1 MKLLPISLMVLSL
14 TGYADEKV
22 KPATPAPAIPAPTA
36 LAPEAPK
43 TVQVE
48 ILDSNGKKFILV
60 KSIESAEE
68 FAAFEK
74 DAQAIT
80 ADQKDAALT
89 KQLLDLALTT
99 PEKEARTRELD
110 GKFKKLQA
118 TNDTMAKTYNFD
130 LTRQYLIVP
139 TSVKVLTIVTNEEY
153 SKLAAAK
160 DFKPDTVVAGP
171 DDKKL
176 ILKETVKGA
185 AEVEA
190 FQQQVRRVLEAKRGL
205 QQLVEAQP
213 RFTKA
218 EDKNKIEEAIKN
230 TQAEVNKS
238 LEDFKKSRGYEI
250 PNEFNI
256 QTAQAKLYTLLSDE
270 EQKNLQSQI
279 EGKDAKPEAKA
290 DKK

>member
-1 MKLLPISLMVLSL
+1 MKLLPISVMALSL
-14 TGYADEKV
+14 TCYAADGG
-22 KPATPAPAIPAPTA
+22 KPTSPAPETA
-36 LAPEAPK
+36 K
-43 TVQVE
+43 SVQVE
-48 ILDSNGKKFILV
+48 VLDSNGKRFILV
-60 KSIESAEE
+60 KNIESAEE

-80 ADQKDAALT
+80 ADQKDASVT

-99 PEKEARTRELD
+99 PEKEARGRELEA
-110 GKFKKLQA
+110 KFKKLQA
-118 TNDTMAKTYNFD
+118 TNETMAKTYNFD

-139 TSVKVLTIVTNEEY
+139 TAVKVLTILSNDEY
-153 SKLAAAK
+153 TKLAATS
-160 DFKPDTVVAGP
+160 DFKADSVVAGA

-176 ILKETVKGA
+176 LLKETIKGA
-185 AEVEA
+185 AEVES
-190 FQQQVRRVLEAKRGL
+190 FQLQVRRILEAKRGL

-218 EDKNKIEEAIKN
+218 EDKKKIEEAIKN
-230 TQAEVNKS
+230 TQSEVNKS
-238 LEDFKKSRGYEI
+238 LEEFKKSRGYEI

-270 EQKNLQSQI
+270 EQKSLQEKI
-279 EGKDAKPEAKA
+279 DGKDNKSETKS

>member
-22 KPATPAPAIPAPTA
+22 KPATPAP
-36 LAPEAPK
+36 EAPQS
-43 TVQVE
+43 VQVE
-48 ILDSNGKKFILV
+48 VLDSNGKRFILV
-60 KSIESAEE
+60 KSIELAEE

-80 ADQKDAALT
+80 AEQKDTALT

-99 PEKEARTRELD
+99 PEKEARSRELD

-118 TNDTMAKTYNFD
+118 TNATMAKTYNFD

-153 SKLAAAK
+153 TKLAAAK
-160 DFKPDTVVAGP
+160 DFKSDTVVAGP

-176 ILKETVKGA
+176 ILKETVKEA

-218 EDKNKIEEAIKN
+218 EDKKKIEEAIKN

-238 LEDFKKSRGYEI
+238 LEEFKKARGYEI

-270 EQKNLQSQI
+270 EQKSLQSQI
-279 EGKDAKPEAKA
+279 DGKDAKPETKP

>member
-14 TGYADEKV
+14 TCYADEKV
-22 KPATPAPAIPAPTA
+22 KPATPAP
-36 LAPEAPK
+36 EAPK
-43 TVQVE
+43 SVQVE
-48 ILDSNGKKFILV
+48 VLDSNGKRFVLV
-60 KSIESAEE
+60 KNIESAEE

-99 PEKEARTRELD
+99 PEKEARSRELD

-118 TNDTMAKTYNFD
+118 TNANMAKTYNFD
-130 LTRQYLIVP
+130 LTRQYLVVP
-139 TSVKVLTIVTNEEY
+139 TSVKVLTILSNDEY
-153 SKLAAAK
+153 TKLAAAK
-160 DFKPDTVVAGP
+160 DFKPESVTAGP

-176 ILKETVKGA
+176 MLKETIKGA

-218 EDKNKIEEAIKN
+218 EDKKKIEEAIKN

-238 LEDFKKSRGYEI
+238 LEEFKKSRGYDI

-270 EQKNLQSQI
+270 EQKNLQNQI
-279 EGKDAKPEAKA
+279 DGKDAKPENKS

>member
-1 MKLLPISLMVLSL
+1 MKLLPISLIVLSL

-22 KPATPAPAIPAPTA
+22 KPATPAP
-36 LAPEAPK
+36 EAPK
-43 TVQVE
+43 SVQVE
-48 ILDSNGKKFILV
+48 VLDSNGKKFILV

-99 PEKEARTRELD
+99 PEKEARSRELD

-118 TNDTMAKTYNFD
+118 TNATMAKTYNFD

-153 SKLAAAK
+153 TKLAAAK
-160 DFKPDTVVAGP
+160 DFKPDTVVASA

-218 EDKNKIEEAIKN
+218 EDKTKIEEAIKN

-238 LEDFKKSRGYEI
+238 LEEFKKSRGYEI

-279 EGKDAKPEAKA
+279 DGKDAKPETKPV
-290 DKK
+290 KK

>member
-14 TGYADEKV
+14 TCYADEKV
-22 KPATPAPAIPAPTA
+22 KPATPAP
-36 LAPEAPK
+36 EAPK
-43 TVQVE
+43 SVQVE
-48 ILDSNGKKFILV
+48 VLDSNGKRFVLV
-60 KSIESAEE
+60 KNIESAEE

-80 ADQKDAALT
+80 ADQKDATLT

-99 PEKEARTRELD
+99 PEKEARSRELD

-118 TNDTMAKTYNFD
+118 TNANMAKTYNFD
-130 LTRQYLIVP
+130 LTRQYLVVP
-139 TSVKVLTIVTNEEY
+139 TSVKVLTILSNDEY
-153 SKLAAAK
+153 TKLAVAK
-160 DFKPDTVVAGP
+160 DFKPESVTAGP

-176 ILKETVKGA
+176 MLKETIKGA

-205 QQLVEAQP
+205 QQLIEAQP

-218 EDKNKIEEAIKN
+218 EDKKKIEEAIKN

-238 LEDFKKSRGYEI
+238 LEEFKKSRGYDI

-270 EQKNLQSQI
+270 EQKNLQNQI
-279 EGKDAKPEAKA
+279 DGKDAKPETKS

>member
-1 MKLLPISLMVLSL
+1 MVLSL
-14 TGYADEKV
+14 TCYADEKV
-22 KPATPAPAIPAPTA
+22 KPATPAP
-36 LAPEAPK
+36 EAPK
-43 TVQVE
+43 SVQVE
-48 ILDSNGKKFILV
+48 VLDSNGKRFVLV
-60 KSIESAEE
+60 KNIESAEE

-80 ADQKDAALT
+80 ADQKDATLT

-99 PEKEARTRELD
+99 PEKEARSRELD

-118 TNDTMAKTYNFD
+118 TNANMAKTYNFD
-130 LTRQYLIVP
+130 LTRQYLVVP
-139 TSVKVLTIVTNEEY
+139 TSVKVLTILSNEEY
-153 SKLAAAK
+153 TKLAAAK
-160 DFKPDTVVAGP
+160 DFKPESVTAGA

-176 ILKETVKGA
+176 MLKETIKGA

-218 EDKNKIEEAIKN
+218 EDKKKIEEAIKN

-238 LEDFKKSRGYEI
+238 LEEFKKSRGYDI

-270 EQKNLQSQI
+270 EQKNLQNQI
-279 EGKDAKPEAKA
+279 DGKDAKPETKS

>member
-1 MKLLPISLMVLSL
+1 MKLIPLSVLVLSL
-14 TGYADEKV
+14 TGYAADSA
-22 KPATPAPAIPAPTA
+22 KPAAP
-36 LAPEAPK
+36 APEAPQ

-48 ILDSNGKKFILV
+48 VLDSNGKRFILV

-80 ADQKDAALT
+80 AEQKDTALT

-99 PEKEARTRELD
+99 PEKEARSRELD

-118 TNDTMAKTYNFD
+118 TNANMAKTYNFD
-130 LTRQYLIVP
+130 LTRQYLVVP
-139 TSVKVLTIVTNEEY
+139 TSVKVLTILSNDEY
-153 SKLAAAK
+153 TKLAATK
-160 DFKPDTVVAGP
+160 DFKPESVIAGP
-171 DDKKL
+171 DDRKL
-176 ILKETVKGA
+176 ILKETIKGA

-218 EDKNKIEEAIKN
+218 EDKKKIEEAIKN
-230 TQAEVNKS
+230 TQVEVNNS
-238 LEDFKKSRGYEI
+238 LEAFKKSRGYEI

-279 EGKDAKPEAKA
+279 DGKDAKTETKS

>member
-22 KPATPAPAIPAPTA
+22 KPATPAP
-36 LAPEAPK
+36 EAPK
-43 TVQVE
+43 SVQVE
-48 ILDSNGKKFILV
+48 VLDSNGKRFILV

-99 PEKEARTRELD
+99 PEKEARSRELD

-118 TNDTMAKTYNFD
+118 TNATMAKTYNFD

-139 TSVKVLTIVTNEEY
+139 TSVKVLTFVTNEEY
-153 SKLAAAK
+153 TKLAAAK
-160 DFKPDTVVAGP
+160 DFKPDSVVASA

-218 EDKNKIEEAIKN
+218 DDKKKIEEAIKN

-238 LEDFKKSRGYEI
+238 LEEFKKSRGYEI

-279 EGKDAKPEAKA
+279 DGKDAKPETKA

>member
-1 MKLLPISLMVLSL
+1 MKLLPIGLMILSL

-22 KPATPAPAIPAPTA
+22 KPATPAP
-36 LAPEAPK
+36 EAPK
-43 TVQVE
+43 SVQVE
-48 ILDSNGKKFILV
+48 VLDSNGKKFILV

-74 DAQAIT
+74 DSQAIT

-99 PEKEARTRELD
+99 PEKEARSRELE

-118 TNDTMAKTYNFD
+118 TNATMAKTYNFD

-139 TSVKVLTIVTNEEY
+139 TSAKVLTILSNDEY
-153 SKLAAAK
+153 TKLAATK
-160 DFKPDTVVAGP
+160 DFKADSVIAGA

-176 ILKETVKGA
+176 LQKETIKGA

-205 QQLVEAQP
+205 QQLIEAQP

-218 EDKNKIEEAIKN
+218 EDKKKIEEAIKN

-238 LEDFKKSRGYEI
+238 LEEFKKSRGYEI

-270 EQKNLQSQI
+270 EQKNLQNQI
-279 EGKDAKPEAKA
+279 DGKDAKTETKS

>member
-1 MKLLPISLMVLSL
+1 MKLLPFSVLVLSL
-14 TGYADEKV
+14 SCFADEKA
-22 KPATPAPAIPAPTA
+22 KPATPAP
-36 LAPEAPK
+36 EAPK
-43 TVQVE
+43 SVQVE
-48 ILDSNGKKFILV
+48 VLDSNGKKFMLV

-99 PEKEARTRELD
+99 PEKEARGRELD
-110 GKFKKLQA
+110 AKFKKLQA
-118 TNDTMAKTYNFD
+118 TNATMAKTYNFD
-130 LTRQYLIVP
+130 LTRQYLVVP
-139 TSVKVLTIVTNEEY
+139 TSVKVLTILSNDEY
-153 SKLAAAK
+153 TKLAATK
-160 DFKPDTVVAGP
+160 DFKADSVIAGA

-176 ILKETVKGA
+176 LQKETIKGA

-205 QQLVEAQP
+205 QQLIEAQP

-218 EDKNKIEEAIKN
+218 EDKKKIEEAIKN

-238 LEDFKKSRGYEI
+238 LEEFKKSRGYEI

-270 EQKNLQSQI
+270 EQKNLQNQI
-279 EGKDAKPEAKA
+279 DGKDAKTETKS

>member
-1 MKLLPISLMVLSL
+1 MVLSL

-22 KPATPAPAIPAPTA
+22 KPATPAPET
-36 LAPEAPK
+36 PK
-43 TVQVE
+43 SVQVE
-48 ILDSNGKKFILV
+48 VLDSNGKKFILV

-80 ADQKDAALT
+80 ADQKDTALT

-99 PEKEARTRELD
+99 PEKEARGRELD

-118 TNDTMAKTYNFD
+118 TNATMAKTYNFD
-130 LTRQYLIVP
+130 LTRQYLVVP
-139 TSVKVLTIVTNEEY
+139 TSVKVLTILSSDEY
-153 SKLAAAK
+153 TKLATTK
-160 DFKPDTVVAGP
+160 DFKPDSVVAGA

-176 ILKETVKGA
+176 LLQETIKGA

-218 EDKNKIEEAIKN
+218 EDKKKIEDAIKN
-230 TQAEVNKS
+230 TQVEVNKS
-238 LEDFKKSRGYEI
+238 LEEFKKARGYEI

-270 EQKNLQSQI
+270 EQKNLQNQI
-279 EGKDAKPEAKA
+279 EGKDAKTEAKS

>member
-1 MKLLPISLMVLSL
+1 MKLIPLSVLLLSL
-14 TGYADEKV
+14 TGYAADGA
-22 KPATPAPAIPAPTA
+22 KPAEP
-36 LAPEAPK
+36 APEAPK

-48 ILDSNGKKFILV
+48 VLDSNGKRFILV

-80 ADQKDAALT
+80 AEQKDTALT

-99 PEKEARTRELD
+99 PEREARSRELD

-118 TNDTMAKTYNFD
+118 TNANMAKTYNFD
-130 LTRQYLIVP
+130 LTRQYLVVP
-139 TSVKVLTIVTNEEY
+139 TSVKVLTILSNDEY
-153 SKLAAAK
+153 TKLAATK
-160 DFKPDTVVAGP
+160 DFKPESVIAGP
-171 DDKKL
+171 DDRKL
-176 ILKETVKGA
+176 ILKETIKGA

-218 EDKNKIEEAIKN
+218 EDKKKIEEAIKN
-230 TQAEVNKS
+230 TQVEVNNS
-238 LEDFKKSRGYEI
+238 LEAFKKSRGYEI

-279 EGKDAKPEAKA
+279 DGKDAKTETKS

>member
-14 TGYADEKV
+14 TCYADEKV
-22 KPATPAPAIPAPTA
+22 KPATPAP
-36 LAPEAPK
+36 EAPK
-43 TVQVE
+43 SVQVE
-48 ILDSNGKKFILV
+48 VLDSNGKRFVLV
-60 KSIESAEE
+60 KNIESAEE

-80 ADQKDAALT
+80 ADQKDATLT

-99 PEKEARTRELD
+99 PEKEARSRELD

-118 TNDTMAKTYNFD
+118 TNANMAKTYNFD
-130 LTRQYLIVP
+130 LTRQYLVVP
-139 TSVKVLTIVTNEEY
+139 TSVKVLTILSNDEY
-153 SKLAAAK
+153 TKLAAAK
-160 DFKPDTVVAGP
+160 DFKPESVTAGP

-176 ILKETVKGA
+176 MLKETIKGA

-218 EDKNKIEEAIKN
+218 EDKKKIEEAIKN

-238 LEDFKKSRGYEI
+238 LEEFKKSRGYEI

-270 EQKNLQSQI
+270 EQKSLQSQI
-279 EGKDAKPEAKA
+279 DGKDAKSETKP

>member
-22 KPATPAPAIPAPTA
+22 KPATPAP
-36 LAPEAPK
+36 EAPK
-43 TVQVE
+43 SVQVE
-48 ILDSNGKKFILV
+48 VLDSNGKRFILV

-99 PEKEARTRELD
+99 PEKEARSRELD

-118 TNDTMAKTYNFD
+118 TNATMAKTYNFD

-139 TSVKVLTIVTNEEY
+139 TSVKVLTFVTNEEY
-153 SKLAAAK
+153 TKLAAAK
-160 DFKPDTVVAGP
+160 DFKPDSVVAST

-218 EDKNKIEEAIKN
+218 EDKKKIEEAIKN
-230 TQAEVNKS
+230 TQTEVNKS
-238 LEDFKKSRGYEI
+238 LEEFKKSRGYEI

-279 EGKDAKPEAKA
+279 DGKDAKPETKA

>member
-1 MKLLPISLMVLSL
+1 MKLLPIGLMVLSL
-14 TGYADEKV
+14 TSYADEKV
-22 KPATPAPAIPAPTA
+22 KPTTPAPETA
-36 LAPEAPK
+36 K

-48 ILDSNGKKFILV
+48 VLDSNGKRFILV
-60 KSIESAEE
+60 KNIDSAEE

-99 PEKEARTRELD
+99 PEKEARSRELD

-118 TNDTMAKTYNFD
+118 TNANMAKTYNFD
-130 LTRQYLIVP
+130 LTRQYLVVP
-139 TSVKVLTIVTNEEY
+139 TAVKVLTILSNEDY
-153 SKLAAAK
+153 TKLSSAA
-160 DFKPDTVVAGP
+160 DFKPESVIAGS
-171 DDKKL
+171 DDRKL
-176 ILKETVKGA
+176 ILKEVVKGA

-213 RFTKA
+213 RFTKD
-218 EDKNKIEEAIKN
+218 EDKKKIEEAIKN

-270 EQKNLQSQI
+270 EQKNLQNQI
-279 EGKDAKPEAKA
+279 EGKDAKTETKS

>member
-14 TGYADEKV
+14 SCYADEKA
-22 KPATPAPAIPAPTA
+22 KPATPAP
-36 LAPEAPK
+36 EAPK
-43 TVQVE
+43 SVQIEV
-48 ILDSNGKKFILV
+48 LDSNGKKFVLV

-80 ADQKDAALT
+80 ADQKDAATT

-99 PEKEARTRELD
+99 PEKEARGRELD
-110 GKFKKLQA
+110 AKFKKLQA
-118 TNDTMAKTYNFD
+118 TNANMAKTYNFD
-130 LTRQYLIVP
+130 LTRQYLVVP
-139 TSVKVLTIVTNEEY
+139 TSVKVLTILSNDEY
-153 SKLAAAK
+153 TKLAATK
-160 DFKPDTVVAGP
+160 DFKADSVIAGP

-176 ILKETVKGA
+176 LQKETIKGA

-205 QQLVEAQP
+205 QQLIEAQP
-213 RFTKA
+213 RFTKP
-218 EDKNKIEEAIKN
+218 EDKKKIEEAIKN
-230 TQAEVNKS
+230 TQVEVNKS
-238 LEDFKKSRGYEI
+238 LEEFKKSRGYEI

-270 EQKNLQSQI
+270 EQKSLQDKI
-279 EGKDAKPEAKA
+279 DGKDAKPETKS

>member
-1 MKLLPISLMVLSL
+1 MKLLPISLMALSL
-14 TGYADEKV
+14 TCYADEKV
-22 KPATPAPAIPAPTA
+22 KPATPAP
-36 LAPEAPK
+36 EAPK
-43 TVQVE
+43 SVQVE
-48 ILDSNGKKFILV
+48 VLDSNGKRFVLV
-60 KSIESAEE
+60 KNIESAEE

-80 ADQKDAALT
+80 ADQKDATLT

-99 PEKEARTRELD
+99 PEKEARSRELD

-118 TNDTMAKTYNFD
+118 TNANMAKTYNFD
-130 LTRQYLIVP
+130 LTRQYLVVP
-139 TSVKVLTIVTNEEY
+139 TSVKVLTILSNDEY
-153 SKLAAAK
+153 TKLAAAK
-160 DFKPDTVVAGP
+160 DFKPESVTAGP

-176 ILKETVKGA
+176 MLKETIKGA

-205 QQLVEAQP
+205 QQLIEAQP

-218 EDKNKIEEAIKN
+218 EDKKKIEEAIKN

-238 LEDFKKSRGYEI
+238 LEEFKKSRGYDI

-270 EQKNLQSQI
+270 EQKNLQNQI
-279 EGKDAKPEAKA
+279 DGKDAKPETKS

>member
-1 MKLLPISLMVLSL
+1 MKLLPFGAVVLSL
-14 TGYADEKV
+14 GCYAADV
-22 KPATPAPAIPAPTA
+22 AKPAAPAPET
-36 LAPEAPK
+36 PK
-43 TVQVE
+43 QIQVE
-48 ILDSNGKKFILV
+48 VLDSNGKRFILV

-99 PEKEARTRELD
+99 PEKEARGRELD
-110 GKFKKLQA
+110 AKFKKLQA
-118 TNDTMAKTYNFD
+118 TNATMAKTYNFD

-139 TSVKVLTIVTNEEY
+139 TSVKVLTFVTNEEY
-153 SKLAAAK
+153 TKLAAAK
-160 DFKPDTVVAGP
+160 DFKPDSVVTSS

-218 EDKNKIEEAIKN
+218 EDKKKIEEAIKN
-230 TQAEVNKS
+230 TQTEVNKS
-238 LEDFKKSRGYEI
+238 LEEFKKSRGYEI

-270 EQKNLQSQI
+270 EQKSLQSQI
-279 EGKDAKPEAKA
+279 DGKDAKPETKT

>member
-1 MKLLPISLMVLSL
+1 MALSL
-14 TGYADEKV
+14 TCYADEKV
-22 KPATPAPAIPAPTA
+22 KPATPAP
-36 LAPEAPK
+36 EAPK
-43 TVQVE
+43 SVQVE
-48 ILDSNGKKFILV
+48 VLDSNGKRFVLV
-60 KSIESAEE
+60 KNIESAEE

-80 ADQKDAALT
+80 ADQKDATLT

-99 PEKEARTRELD
+99 PEKEARSRELD

-118 TNDTMAKTYNFD
+118 TNANMAKTYNFD
-130 LTRQYLIVP
+130 LTRQYLVVP
-139 TSVKVLTIVTNEEY
+139 TSVKVLTILSNDEY
-153 SKLAAAK
+153 TKLAAAK
-160 DFKPDTVVAGP
+160 DFKPESITAGP

-176 ILKETVKGA
+176 MLKETIKGA

-205 QQLVEAQP
+205 QQLIEAQP

-218 EDKNKIEEAIKN
+218 EDKKKIEEAIKN

-238 LEDFKKSRGYEI
+238 LEEFKKSRGYDI

-270 EQKNLQSQI
+270 EQKNLQNQI
-279 EGKDAKPEAKA
+279 DGKDAKPETKS

>member
-1 MKLLPISLMVLSL
+1 MVLSL

-22 KPATPAPAIPAPTA
+22 KPATPAPET
-36 LAPEAPK
+36 PK
-43 TVQVE
+43 SVQVE
-48 ILDSNGKKFILV
+48 VLDSNGKKFILV

-80 ADQKDAALT
+80 ADQKDTALT

-99 PEKEARTRELD
+99 PEKEARSRELD

-118 TNDTMAKTYNFD
+118 TNATMAKTYNFD
-130 LTRQYLIVP
+130 LTRQYLVVP
-139 TSVKVLTIVTNEEY
+139 TSVKVLTILSSDEY
-153 SKLAAAK
+153 TKLATTK
-160 DFKPDTVVAGP
+160 DFKPDSVVAGA

-176 ILKETVKGA
+176 LLQETIKGA

-213 RFTKA
+213 RFTKP
-218 EDKNKIEEAIKN
+218 EDKKKIEEAIKN

-238 LEDFKKSRGYEI
+238 LEEFKKSRGYEI

-256 QTAQAKLYTLLSDE
+256 QTAQAKLYTQLSDE
-270 EQKNLQSQI
+270 EQKNLQNQI
-279 EGKDAKPEAKA
+279 DGKDAKTEAKS

>member
-1 MKLLPISLMVLSL
+1 MKLLPISLMILSL

-22 KPATPAPAIPAPTA
+22 KPATPAP
-36 LAPEAPK
+36 EAPK

-48 ILDSNGKKFILV
+48 VLDSNGKKFILV

-99 PEKEARTRELD
+99 PEKEARSRELD

-118 TNDTMAKTYNFD
+118 TNATMAKTYNFD
-130 LTRQYLIVP
+130 LTRQYLVVP
-139 TSVKVLTIVTNEEY
+139 TSVKVLTILSNDEY
-153 SKLAAAK
+153 TKLAATK
-160 DFKPDTVVAGP
+160 DFKADSVIAGA

-176 ILKETVKGA
+176 LQKETIKGA

-205 QQLVEAQP
+205 QQLIEAQP

-218 EDKNKIEEAIKN
+218 EDKKKIEEAIKN

-238 LEDFKKSRGYEI
+238 LEEFKKSRGYEI

-270 EQKNLQSQI
+270 EQKNLQNQI
-279 EGKDAKPEAKA
+279 DGKDAKTETKS

>member
-1 MKLLPISLMVLSL
+1 MKLLPIGLMILSL

-22 KPATPAPAIPAPTA
+22 KPATPAP
-36 LAPEAPK
+36 EAPK
-43 TVQVE
+43 SVQVE
-48 ILDSNGKKFILV
+48 VLDSNGKKFILV

-74 DAQAIT
+74 DSQAIT

-99 PEKEARTRELD
+99 PEKEARGRELD

-118 TNDTMAKTYNFD
+118 TNATMAKTYNFD
-130 LTRQYLIVP
+130 LTRQYLVVP
-139 TSVKVLTIVTNEEY
+139 TSVKVLTILSNDEY
-153 SKLAAAK
+153 TKLAATK
-160 DFKPDTVVAGP
+160 DFKADSVITGA

-176 ILKETVKGA
+176 LQKETIKGA

-205 QQLVEAQP
+205 QQLIEAQP

-218 EDKNKIEEAIKN
+218 EDKKKIEEAIKN

-238 LEDFKKSRGYEI
+238 LEEFKKSRGYEI

-270 EQKNLQSQI
+270 EQKNLQNQI
-279 EGKDAKPEAKA
+279 DGKDAKTETKS

>member
-22 KPATPAPAIPAPTA
+22 KPATPAPATPAPTA

-153 SKLAAAK
+153 TKLAAAK
-160 DFKPDTVVAGP
+160 DFKPDSVVAGP

-250 PNEFNI
+250 PNEFNV

>member
-14 TGYADEKV
+14 TCYADEKV
-22 KPATPAPAIPAPTA
+22 KPATPAP
-36 LAPEAPK
+36 EAPK
-43 TVQVE
+43 SVQVE
-48 ILDSNGKKFILV
+48 VLDSNGKRFVLV
-60 KSIESAEE
+60 KNIESAEE

-80 ADQKDAALT
+80 ADQKDATLT

-99 PEKEARTRELD
+99 PEKEARSRELD

-118 TNDTMAKTYNFD
+118 TNANMAKTYNFD
-130 LTRQYLIVP
+130 LTRQYLVVP
-139 TSVKVLTIVTNEEY
+139 TSVKVLTILSNDEY
-153 SKLAAAK
+153 TKLAAANG
-160 DFKPDTVVAGP
+160 FTPESVTAGP

-176 ILKETVKGA
+176 MLKETIKGA

-218 EDKNKIEEAIKN
+218 EDKKKIEEAIKN

-238 LEDFKKSRGYEI
+238 LEEFKKSRGYDI

-270 EQKNLQSQI
+270 EQKNLQNQI
-279 EGKDAKPEAKA
+279 DGKDAKPETKS

>member
-22 KPATPAPAIPAPTA
+22 KPATPAP
-36 LAPEAPK
+36 EAPK
-43 TVQVE
+43 SVQVE
-48 ILDSNGKKFILV
+48 VLDSNGKRFILV

-99 PEKEARTRELD
+99 PEKEARSRELD

-118 TNDTMAKTYNFD
+118 TNATMAKTYNFD

-139 TSVKVLTIVTNEEY
+139 TSVKVLTFVTNEEY
-153 SKLAAAK
+153 TKLAAAK
-160 DFKPDTVVAGP
+160 DFKPDSVVASA

-218 EDKNKIEEAIKN
+218 EDKKKIEEAIKN
-230 TQAEVNKS
+230 TQTEVNKS
-238 LEDFKKSRGYEI
+238 LEEFKKSRGYEI

-279 EGKDAKPEAKA
+279 DGKDAKPETKA

>member
-14 TGYADEKV
+14 SCYADEKA
-22 KPATPAPAIPAPTA
+22 KPATPAP
-36 LAPEAPK
+36 EAPK
-43 TVQVE
+43 SVQIEV
-48 ILDSNGKKFILV
+48 LDSNGKKFVLV

-80 ADQKDAALT
+80 ADQKDAATT

-99 PEKEARTRELD
+99 PEKEARGRELD
-110 GKFKKLQA
+110 AKFKKLQA
-118 TNDTMAKTYNFD
+118 TNANMAKTYNFD
-130 LTRQYLIVP
+130 LTRQYLVVP
-139 TSVKVLTIVTNEEY
+139 TSVKVLTILSNDEY
-153 SKLAAAK
+153 TKLAATK
-160 DFKPDTVVAGP
+160 DFKADSVIAGP

-176 ILKETVKGA
+176 LQKETIKGA

-205 QQLVEAQP
+205 QQLIEAQP

-218 EDKNKIEEAIKN
+218 EDKKKIEEAIKN
-230 TQAEVNKS
+230 TQVEVNKS
-238 LEDFKKSRGYEI
+238 LEEFKKSRGYEI

-270 EQKNLQSQI
+270 EQKSLQDKI
-279 EGKDAKPEAKA
+279 DGKDAKPETKS

>member
-1 MKLLPISLMVLSL
+1 MKLLPISLMVLALSC
-14 TGYADEKV
+14 YADEKV
-22 KPATPAPAIPAPTA
+22 KSATPAAET
-36 LAPEAPK
+36 PK
-43 TVQVE
+43 SVQVE
-48 ILDSNGKKFILV
+48 VLDANGKRFVLV
-60 KSIESAEE
+60 KNIESAEE

-80 ADQKDAALT
+80 ADQKDAATT

-99 PEKEARTRELD
+99 PEKEARGRELD
-110 GKFKKLQA
+110 AKFKKLQA
-118 TNDTMAKTYNFD
+118 TNANMAKTYNFD
-130 LTRQYLIVP
+130 LTRQYLVVP
-139 TSVKVLTIVTNEEY
+139 TSVKVLTILTGDDYN
-153 SKLAAAK
+153 KLAATK
-160 DFKPDTVVAGP
+160 DFKADSVIAGP

-176 ILKETVKGA
+176 LLKETIKGA

-218 EDKNKIEEAIKN
+218 EDKKKIEEAIKN
-230 TQAEVNKS
+230 TQSEVNKS
-238 LEDFKKSRGYEI
+238 LEEFKKSRGYDI

-270 EQKNLQSQI
+270 EQKSLQDKI
-279 EGKDAKPEAKA
+279 DGKDAKPETKS

>member
-22 KPATPAPAIPAPTA
+22 KPATPAPATPAPTA

-60 KSIESAEE
+60 KSIESVEE

-153 SKLAAAK
+153 TKLAAAK
-160 DFKPDTVVAGP
+160 DFKPDSVVAGP

-250 PNEFNI
+250 PNEFNV